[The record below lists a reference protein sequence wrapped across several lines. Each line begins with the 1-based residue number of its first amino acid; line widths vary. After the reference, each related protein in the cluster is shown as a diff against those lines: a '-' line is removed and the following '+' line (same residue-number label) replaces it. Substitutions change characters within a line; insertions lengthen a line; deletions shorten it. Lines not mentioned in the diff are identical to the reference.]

1 MREELTDRAARLAEA
16 IPFYGPGEPI
26 PRDRDLSIKDDK
38 TPFKAVLH
46 LLLRSWPYLKPQV
59 AGNWWIPGKGIEP
72 QSAELLSGRG
82 YTFRYVAPLV
92 TLLALIPAFLG
103 LVPVTGGF
111 ANNAFYALVAII
123 VGSVWVLSYTSGKQ
137 QGVALVLLTFAIVT
151 ANLTALIFFEGA
163 SQSIYI
169 GTLSAACMS
178 GWFIQLRL
186 ETDGLAFRF
195 RIRTHLIYYY
205 SAMLIVNLV
214 YVLLGLLLAE
224 VINQSLLQNE
234 ALMPGLAA
242 LLGYPDFSVEAVTML
257 TEAQRMELRWAPIK
271 IEFAFFLLLWP
282 LELGLLY
289 YVLWIF
295 QQVNQDL
302 RLDLVERWHQLSLQH
317 HADHRVGDSIWRI
330 QTDSEAVT
338 DVLKIIGELSLIILN
353 VASALLMI
361 SILSPV
367 VGLIAAFVVLP
378 LLALARWAMPRVR
391 VRSLVQRMANA
402 DLTSRVQESFRS
414 IKLNKSYGISAQS
427 QAQFEDDSS
436 IAFNTEYHQ
445 TRLDLRVSLVSDTYS
460 QLFIFFGLGLMALW
474 AYEGQATFANELV
487 ALLGLSFTVWNLS
500 AFQWGRERHELT
512 ITLMGEALLIW
523 GYVQQVA
530 MGLKRVFDIL
540 DLEPSITESENA
552 IPLVG
557 VRQRIQFHDVEF
569 SYEPPNLVLKGVN
582 LQAAPGSIVAI
593 VGPSGAG
600 KSTLVSL
607 LLRLF
612 DPDKGSISIDGR
624 DLRDYS
630 ISSLRQNIAIAL
642 QENLLFGTTVRENIV
657 YAAPNKED
665 EAVADALE
673 IACLNEIVDQ
683 LPEGLNTSLGDRG
696 ARLSTGQKQRI
707 SIARAVLRDAQ
718 ILILDEPTSSLDAET
733 EQKVLENLRAWAQTA
748 KRPKR
753 TIFLITH
760 RLSTIRHADS
770 IAYLHSGT
778 IAEHGEHDTLM
789 QIEGGRYRSFVAAE
803 SSNFQQGLGDA

>member
-1 MREELTDRAARLAEA
+1 
-16 IPFYGPGEPI
+16 
-26 PRDRDLSIKDDK
+26 
-38 TPFKAVLH
+38 
-46 LLLRSWPYLKPQV
+46 
-59 AGNWWIPGKGIEP
+59 
-72 QSAELLSGRG
+72 
-82 YTFRYVAPLV
+82 
-92 TLLALIPAFLG
+92 
-103 LVPVTGGF
+103 
-111 ANNAFYALVAII
+111 
-123 VGSVWVLSYTSGKQ
+123 
-137 QGVALVLLTFAIVT
+137 
-151 ANLTALIFFEGA
+151 
-163 SQSIYI
+163 
-169 GTLSAACMS
+169 
-178 GWFIQLRL
+178 
-186 ETDGLAFRF
+186 
-195 RIRTHLIYYY
+195 
-205 SAMLIVNLV
+205 
-214 YVLLGLLLAE
+214 
-224 VINQSLLQNE
+224 
-234 ALMPGLAA
+234 
-242 LLGYPDFSVEAVTML
+242 
-257 TEAQRMELRWAPIK
+257 
-271 IEFAFFLLLWP
+271 
-282 LELGLLY
+282 
-289 YVLWIF
+289 
-295 QQVNQDL
+295 
-302 RLDLVERWHQLSLQH
+302 
-317 HADHRVGDSIWRI
+317 
-330 QTDSEAVT
+330 
-338 DVLKIIGELSLIILN
+338 
-353 VASALLMI
+353 
-361 SILSPV
+361 
-367 VGLIAAFVVLP
+367 
-378 LLALARWAMPRVR
+378 
-391 VRSLVQRMANA
+391 
-402 DLTSRVQESFRS
+402 
-414 IKLNKSYGISAQS
+414 
-427 QAQFEDDSS
+427 
-436 IAFNTEYHQ
+436 
-445 TRLDLRVSLVSDTYS
+445 
-460 QLFIFFGLGLMALW
+460 MALW

-540 DLEPSITESENA
+540 DLEPSITERENA

-557 VRQRIQFHDVEF
+557 VRRGIQFHDVEF

-683 LPEGLNTSLGDRG
+683 LPKGLNTSLGDRG

-778 IAEHGEHDTLM
+778 IAEHGEHKTLM